1 SSRPVSLEM
10 SAHVTVIH
18 FDGLSPMC
26 RSARSTVWLID
37 DAPFGSDH
45 RRGASCS
52 DCRPSGHD
60 ARRGDPATGNWRVY
74 AWPTFMGLSR
84 SSLGPVARYRPMPPS
99 PRLNESL
106 PRTDCCRKFDAITVT
121 RSCEFHSR
129 RQVFLMVARFQP

>member
-1 SSRPVSLEM
+1 MRQIDRSVPPSSRPVSSEM

-26 RSARSTVWLID
+26 RSARSSGLLLD

-60 ARRGDPATGNWRVY
+60 RGAEIQRLEIGECLRLAHLCGD
-74 AWPTFMGLSR
+74 
-84 SSLGPVARYRPMPPS
+84 VAIEFRAGGAIQADAA
-99 PRLNESL
+99 LAE
-106 PRTDCCRKFDAITVT
+106 FDAITVT
-121 RSCEFHSR
+121 RSCELHSR
-129 RQVFLMVARFQP
+129 RQVFLMVARFQPRR